1 MMVEDVIDHVSRK
14 TKVSKRTARVAVR
27 SAFAAIAQAMHR
39 HERVAVPAF
48 GAFCVSRRR
57 GRRVLHPATGLPVRI
72 RAGFVPAF
80 RPFDELRHTVRTR
93 RAK

>member
-1 MMVEDVIDHVSRK
+1 MMLEDLIDHVSRK
-14 TKVSKRTARVAVR
+14 TKVSKRTARVAVKA
-27 SAFAAIAQAMHR
+27 SFAAIAQAMRKHD
-39 HERVAVPAF
+39 RVAVPAF
-48 GAFCVSRRR
+48 GAFGVVRRR
-57 GRRVLHPATGLPVRI
+57 GRRVLHPATGQPVRI